1 MDPAPVLEVLGD
13 RHTDEPAVVLRLC
26 LRAVDEAGGEPR
38 FVSSFLRRITMPPV
52 LASPAV
58 DIALEIQGERRV
70 LRPSNVIW
78 DEAHRVCIVE
88 VAWLV
93 ADACVADEL
102 ENAAPWPV

>member
-1 MDPAPVLEVLGD
+1 MNFAPVLEILGD
-13 RHTDEPAVVLRLC
+13 RATDEPAVVLRLC
-26 LRAVDEAGGEPR
+26 LMAADEATGEPR
-38 FVSSFLRRITMPPV
+38 LVSSFLRRITMPPV

-93 ADACVADEL
+93 ADTCVTDEL
-102 ENAAPWPV
+102 ENAASWPA

>member
-1 MDPAPVLEVLGD
+1 MNLAPVLEVLGD
-13 RHTDEPAVVLRLC
+13 RSTDEPAVVLRLC
-26 LRAVDEAGGEPR
+26 LMAADEATGEPR
-38 FVSSFLRRITMPPV
+38 LVSSFLRRITMPPV

-93 ADACVADEL
+93 ADTCVADEL
-102 ENAAPWPV
+102 ENAESWPA